1 MASSLDLDEEVT
13 DVPLSPTPATP
24 ATATATPSAS
34 IPNET
39 IPAMTTNTNEN
50 DPLTP
55 PGGEASKNE
64 EEDLNVDELLDELEE
79 PTETD
84 IAVKELKESTLK
96 LTSAIKSVGSDIDHR
111 LNITESARG
120 LDSQLGVTRT
130 VSSTASSIGR
140 LWGDL
145 QITERASSLVNNDV
159 VKGASETMR
168 GTLET
173 TGVKGV
179 WESQSQ
185 KLKNLDQEHHLSTT
199 AVGTLSS
206 GMNWLTG
213 QIKSHTGHNEDK

>member
-1 MASSLDLDEEVT
+1 MASSSLDLDEEVT
-13 DVPLSPTPATP
+13 DVPLSPTPTT
-24 ATATATPSAS
+24 TAPATPS
-34 IPNET
+34 IPITNT
-39 IPAMTTNTNEN
+39 PKPTMDTNTNES

-55 PGGEASKNE
+55 PGGETSKNE
-64 EEDLNVDELLDELEE
+64 EEELNVDELLDELEE

-84 IAVKELKESTLK
+84 IAVKELKESTLN
-96 LTSAIKSVGSDIDHR
+96 LASAIKSVGSDIDHR

-130 VSSTASSIGR
+130 VSSTASSIGK

-145 QITERASSLVNNDV
+145 QITERASSLVNNDI

-179 WESQSQ
+179 WDNQSQ
-185 KLKNLDQEHHLSTT
+185 RLKSLDQEHKISTT
-199 AVGTLSS
+199 AAGTLSS

-213 QIKSHTGHNEDK
+213 QIQSRTGQKEDE